1 MISHRFGLQ
10 REVKQMKK
18 YALAALAAFGVAGSA
33 DAAVLTLQGITSNGP
48 SNSTFS
54 YQATLGPDEGV
65 RTGDRFVIFDFA
77 GYISGSVFSGDANLV
92 ASAQNTTSGVL
103 VTPGFNDDPNVA
115 NLVFTY
121 TGPAFRTTT
130 GPLAPFNFAPI
141 GARSTFSQTAVD
153 AFFTLTTKNN
163 PASER
168 NQPVFTLGQVSVP
181 VSAVPEPA
189 TWAMMIGGFG
199 MLGAAARRRTRTAR
213 AIA

>member
-1 MISHRFGLQ
+1 
-10 REVKQMKK
+10 MKK
-18 YALAALAAFGVAGSA
+18 YALAVLAALGLAGTA
-33 DAAVLTLQGITSNGP
+33 DAAVLTLQSITNNGP
-48 SNSTFS
+48 SDSTFT

-77 GYISGSVFSGDANLV
+77 GYIGGSVFSGDANLV
-92 ASAQNTTSGVL
+92 ASAQNTTAGVL

-130 GPLAPFNFAPI
+130 GPLAPFNFAAI
-141 GARSTFSQTAVD
+141 GARSTFSSTAVD

-163 PASER
+163 PAAER

-189 TWAMMIGGFG
+189 AWAMMIGGFAMAG
-199 MLGAAARRRTRTAR
+199 GAARRRSRATQVTA
-213 AIA
+213 